1 MRIGSALFLMSIGLL
16 TAQDK
21 QQARQ
26 AASDEALRLGVEA
39 YKSAKYAQAVK
50 FFQKVVDLNP
60 QALEARLYLGIAC
73 VAQYV
78 PGSES
83 PQNVELANRA
93 EAQFE
98 RVLAVDD
105 RNETAIAWLAS
116 FKYMQAQ
123 STAEGPKKDAALDEA
138 AKWYQKQVEVNP
150 DDPEAHYTL
159 GVIAW
164 NKWYPHGLEA
174 RARSGMRPE
183 DPGPLRDD
191 RIRRQLD
198 TQYRGL
204 IEDGIAHLRIAV
216 AMNPQHDDAMT
227 YLNLLLRGHADLAA
241 TQESFNADVKEADEW
256 GMRALEAKKRKAIS
270 TPQVVPRP

>member
-1 MRIGSALFLMSIGLL
+1 MRIGSALFLISIGLL

-21 QQARQ
+21 TQVRQ
-26 AASDEALRLGVEA
+26 ATSDEALRLGVEA
-39 YKSAKYAQAVK
+39 YKSAKYAEAAK

-73 VAQYV
+73 VAQYI

-105 RNETAIAWLAS
+105 RDENAIAWLAS
-116 FKYMQAQ
+116 LKYMQAQ
-123 STAEGPKKDAALDEA
+123 TIAEGPKKDAALDEA
-138 AKWYQKQVEVNP
+138 AKWYQKKVEVNP

-164 NKWYPHGLEA
+164 NKWYTHGLEA
-174 RARSGMRPE
+174 RARQGMKPD

-191 RIRRQLD
+191 RVRRELD
-198 TQYRGL
+198 KQYRGL

-216 AMNPQHDDAMT
+216 AINPQYDDAMT

-241 TQESFNADVKEADEW
+241 TQEAFDADIKESDQW
-256 GMRALEAKKRKAIS
+256 GMKALETKKRKAA
-270 TPQVVPRP
+270 PFPAGVPRP